1 MSNHSRRP
9 LTVTAKI
16 TVEIEDASEWSNL
29 LQRSLVEA
37 FKAAI
42 PGPRPAPSH
51 SPASPEP
58 QPQIPKSSPPPVQ
71 PTPKQA
77 VPDEQLLLDTKQVAE
92 LLGIGE
98 RTLWAWSRSGIAP
111 RPIKIGRMVRFSADE
126 IREWVANGCPRER
139 QRERPRLGR

>member
-1 MSNHSRRP
+1 MTNSSRRP
-9 LTVTAKI
+9 LTVTARI

-37 FKAAI
+37 FKGAI
-42 PGPRPAPSH
+42 SASRPAPSH
-51 SPASPEP
+51 SPASPAP
-58 QPQIPKSSPPPVQ
+58 QPQTPKSSPMPVQ

-77 VPDEQLLLDTKQVAE
+77 VPDEHLLLDTKQVAE
-92 LLGIGE
+92 LLGISE

-139 QRERPRLGR
+139 QREHPRKGR